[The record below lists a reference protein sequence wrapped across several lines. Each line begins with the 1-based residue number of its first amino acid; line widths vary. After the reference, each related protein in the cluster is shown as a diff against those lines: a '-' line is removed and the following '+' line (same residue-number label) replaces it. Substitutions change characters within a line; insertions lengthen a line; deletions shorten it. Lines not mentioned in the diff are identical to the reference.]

1 MKQGNHGNSHGHKE
15 PNTGEGKDRNLHN
28 PIEDRLI
35 PLEPLDLSKVHSIDG
50 LVRAM
55 AKTAFTGRQL
65 GEAADVLEAMAL
77 DEDAFIVMTLAG
89 AMTVAKQGLIITEFV
104 FQWPGMGL
112 FFIKAIGQG
121 DYPQVLAWV
130 MIVVTSVIIFN
141 LIVDIA
147 YAVLDP
153 RIRYA

>member
-35 PLEPLDLSKVHSIDG
+35 PLEPLDLSKVHSVDG

-77 DEDAFIVMTLAG
+77 DEDAL
-89 AMTVAKQGLIITEFV
+89 
-104 FQWPGMGL
+104 
-112 FFIKAIGQG
+112 
-121 DYPQVLAWV
+121 
-130 MIVVTSVIIFN
+130 S
-141 LIVDIA
+141 
-147 YAVLDP
+147 
-153 RIRYA
+153 